1 MCEMLG
7 TLNELEAEFEQIEKK
22 LSDSQMASNK
32 VMLQSL
38 LKRYGELKP
47 IVDKYRLYK
56 ELKEQL
62 SQAKELLETEED
74 DELRRLAE
82 EEVERLEAQ
91 IEQLEMEL
99 IEAILPKDPNDG
111 RTVIMEIR
119 AGAGGEEAALFAAD
133 LYRMYTKYAEKKNW
147 KVEVFHSH
155 PTELGGFKEI
165 VLAISGKDVWRHL
178 KYESGVHRVQ
188 RIPITESSGRIH
200 TSTATVAILPEPEE
214 VDVQINEEDLEIET
228 MLSSGPGGQHMQ
240 KNETAVRIRHKPTG
254 IVVVCQDQRSQYQ
267 NKVRALR
274 ILRAKLLELRRQEQE
289 QKMMQARKAQIGT
302 GDRSEKARTYNF
314 TQNRITDHRIGLTVY
329 NLTEVLDGDLDEII
343 SALRKHEMQQLLKA
357 YKIEKMVGGAE
368 SQN

>member
-119 AGAGGEEAALFAAD
+119 AGAGGGGGCTFRCGLVSHVYEVCREE
-133 LYRMYTKYAEKKNW
+133 
-147 KVEVFHSH
+147 
-155 PTELGGFKEI
+155 ELEG
-165 VLAISGKDVWRHL
+165 
-178 KYESGVHRVQ
+178 
-188 RIPITESSGRIH
+188 
-200 TSTATVAILPEPEE
+200 
-214 VDVQINEEDLEIET
+214 
-228 MLSSGPGGQHMQ
+228 
-240 KNETAVRIRHKPTG
+240 
-254 IVVVCQDQRSQYQ
+254 
-267 NKVRALR
+267 
-274 ILRAKLLELRRQEQE
+274 
-289 QKMMQARKAQIGT
+289 
-302 GDRSEKARTYNF
+302 
-314 TQNRITDHRIGLTVY
+314 
-329 NLTEVLDGDLDEII
+329 
-343 SALRKHEMQQLLKA
+343 
-357 YKIEKMVGGAE
+357 
-368 SQN
+368 

>member
-1 MCEMLG
+1 
-7 TLNELEAEFEQIEKK
+7 
-22 LSDSQMASNK
+22 
-32 VMLQSL
+32 
-38 LKRYGELKP
+38 
-47 IVDKYRLYK
+47 
-56 ELKEQL
+56 
-62 SQAKELLETEED
+62 
-74 DELRRLAE
+74 
-82 EEVERLEAQ
+82 
-91 IEQLEMEL
+91 
-99 IEAILPKDPNDG
+99 
-111 RTVIMEIR
+111 
-119 AGAGGEEAALFAAD
+119 
-133 LYRMYTKYAEKKNW
+133 MYTKYAEKKNW